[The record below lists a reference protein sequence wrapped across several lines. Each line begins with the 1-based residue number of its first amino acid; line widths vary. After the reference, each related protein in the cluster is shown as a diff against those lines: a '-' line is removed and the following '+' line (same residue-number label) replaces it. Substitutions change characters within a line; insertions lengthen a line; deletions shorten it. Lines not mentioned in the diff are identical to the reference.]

1 MPSATTGSKGVGAAH
16 YLRVGL
22 AGLVLSLGFAP
33 HAAQAQAGTAACKR
47 DLFVLDSTLRNALR
61 DLEAAG
67 QATDEAKC
75 AAYRKHI
82 DVMRQASKT
91 FARCTTGR
99 ERQENVAQMDGS
111 VADFEVLI
119 RARCAKP

>member
-1 MPSATTGSKGVGAAH
+1 MPSATTGSKGVRAAQC
-16 YLRVGL
+16 LRAGL
-22 AGLVLSLGFAP
+22 TGLVLGLGFAP
-33 HAAQAQAGTAACKR
+33 HAAQAQAATAECKR

-67 QATDEAKC
+67 QAADDAKC
-75 AAYRKHI
+75 AAYRKHV
-82 DVMRQASKT
+82 DVMRKASKT

-99 ERQENVAQMDGS
+99 ERQENVAQMDSS
-111 VADFEVLI
+111 VADFEALI

>member
-1 MPSATTGSKGVGAAH
+1 MPSPTTGAKRVSARTI
-16 YLRVGL
+16 LRGSL
-22 AGLVLSLGFAP
+22 AGLVLGLVLAP
-33 HAAQAQAGTAACKR
+33 AAAQAQAGTAACKR

-61 DLEAAG
+61 DLEAAA
-67 QATDEAKC
+67 QASDDAKC
-75 AAYRKHI
+75 AAYRKHV

-119 RARCAKP
+119 RTRCAKP

>member
-1 MPSATTGSKGVGAAH
+1 MPSGTTGSNRTIAA
-16 YLRVGL
+16 RF
-22 AGLVLSLGFAP
+22 LSLGFTTLVVGLSLAP
-33 HAAQAQAGTAACKR
+33 GAAQAQAGTPSCKR

-61 DLEAAG
+61 NLEAVA
-67 QATDEAKC
+67 QASDDAKC
-75 AAYRKHI
+75 SAYRKHV
-82 DVMRQASKT
+82 DVMREASKT

-119 RARCAKP
+119 RSRCTKP